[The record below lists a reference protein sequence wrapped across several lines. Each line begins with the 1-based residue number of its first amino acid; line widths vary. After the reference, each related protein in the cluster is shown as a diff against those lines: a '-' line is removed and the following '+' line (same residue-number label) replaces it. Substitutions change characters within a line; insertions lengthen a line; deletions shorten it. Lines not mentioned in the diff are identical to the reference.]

1 MAPGFSTD
9 TNHDQLAREFT
20 DELYA
25 GYRFLVRTIKYRAK
39 SFLEMVTLHG
49 GVGAAQLLLQES
61 HIHDGFTRLWEE
73 RMLGYSVEAV
83 VLKPKYRS
91 LFTEPEREVARD
103 RLERH
108 GFDVD
113 EYVRRL

>member
-1 MAPGFSTD
+1 
-9 TNHDQLAREFT
+9 
-20 DELYA
+20 
-25 GYRFLVRTIKYRAK
+25 
-39 SFLEMVTLHG
+39 
-49 GVGAAQLLLQES
+49 
-61 HIHDGFTRLWEE
+61 
-73 RMLGYSVEAV
+73 MLGYSVEAV